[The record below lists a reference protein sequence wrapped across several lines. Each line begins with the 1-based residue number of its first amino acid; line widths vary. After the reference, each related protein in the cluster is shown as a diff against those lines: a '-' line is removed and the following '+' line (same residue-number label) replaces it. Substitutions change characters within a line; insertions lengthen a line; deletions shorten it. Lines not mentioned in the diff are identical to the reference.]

1 MGDGW
6 VVDEAGLSMS
16 EGWGRD
22 RRKAGR
28 RGRKPPMSDRP
39 ADEDASR
46 RWATGGAVDGR
57 VDGAGLAMVER

>member
-6 VVDEAGLSMS
+6 VVDEAGLPMS
-16 EGWGRD
+16 EGRGRD

-28 RGRKPPMSDRP
+28 RGRETPMGDGP

-46 RWATGGAVDGR
+46 RWATGRAVDGQ